1 MKHIYLIMNS
11 SRGAQYGIGTYIRQ
25 MTKCLEEVEA
35 IALTIVEL
43 ESAGKEV
50 TVTFDATGKVRY
62 LRIPEIPS
70 LKYKWEFERYYRN
83 AAYLIS
89 LYVDV
94 EQSNIFHLNHLQHLS
109 LGEYLKHRHPTCHTV
124 ITIHYLDWCFQLNG
138 NVRRFHSVLKKTV
151 GEELSKMEQY
161 VLSDYIHDK
170 RYLTGIDRL
179 ICLTM
184 FTRELLHK
192 DYDVPY
198 GKMTVIYNGLKDE
211 AVFLSIDARRKLKT
225 SLWFAEES
233 KIILFV
239 GRLDSGKGVDILIHA
254 FRRVLEEVP
263 EAHLIV
269 VGDGSYNRYM
279 KACSGIRNKVTFTG
293 KVDKDELYAFYRI
306 ADVGVMPSFHE
317 QCSYVGIEMLMH
329 GLPVIGTD
337 STGLKEMVEDL
348 YCLPLVETEDDISI
362 PMGLLVRWLVELLR
376 KGERDHRSREKY
388 EKNYSLDQMKN
399 RVLNL
404 YNDFDMDRDHLS

>member
-1 MKHIYLIMNS
+1 
-11 SRGAQYGIGTYIRQ
+11 
-25 MTKCLEEVEA
+25 
-35 IALTIVEL
+35 
-43 ESAGKEV
+43 
-50 TVTFDATGKVRY
+50 
-62 LRIPEIPS
+62 
-70 LKYKWEFERYYRN
+70 
-83 AAYLIS
+83 
-89 LYVDV
+89 
-94 EQSNIFHLNHLQHLS
+94 
-109 LGEYLKHRHPTCHTV
+109 
-124 ITIHYLDWCFQLNG
+124 
-138 NVRRFHSVLKKTV
+138 
-151 GEELSKMEQY
+151 
-161 VLSDYIHDK
+161 
-170 RYLTGIDRL
+170 
-179 ICLTM
+179 M

-198 GKMTVIYNGLKDE
+198 GKMTLIYNGLKDE
-211 AVFLSIDARRKLKT
+211 AVSLSMDARRKLKT
-225 SLWFAEES
+225 SLWFTEES
-233 KIILFV
+233 RIILFV
-239 GRLDSGKGVDILIHA
+239 GRLDSVKGVDVLIHA
-254 FRRVLEEVP
+254 FKRVLEEVP

-337 STGLKEMVEDL
+337 TTGLKEMVEDL

-362 PMGLLVRWLVELLR
+362 PMGLLVSWLVELLR

-388 EKNYSLDQMKN
+388 EKHYSLDQMKN